1 MKKRLKKNSVAIV
14 AVISGIL
21 AAAAL
26 ILFCAFI
33 FWYEGIKT
41 NLSRFSVSEGRI
53 PLTLTVFG
61 RSAGSLDAVAGTISA
76 RLDFYTADGD
86 RAGNIERSWTGWE
99 LIVDCIMVRLNS
111 GYLVFPFL
119 AYTDETKRGHGVDLF
134 RYYGRELFPSL
145 YESSSLTNKERRALK
160 ILFALV
166 KSETWIPVI
175 FGSLRHE
182 TVSIRSFE
190 AGKEYWLYVANDGTI
205 SLRSN

>member
-1 MKKRLKKNSVAIV
+1 MEKRLKENSVAIV
-14 AVISGIL
+14 ALISGIL

-26 ILFCAFI
+26 ILFFIFI
-33 FWYEGIKT
+33 FWFDGIKA
-41 NLSRFSVSEGRI
+41 NLSRFAVSEGHI

-61 RSAGSLDAVAGTISA
+61 RSAGAPDAMAGTISA

-86 RAGNIERSWTGWE
+86 RTANIERSWTGWE

-119 AYTDETKRGHGVDLF
+119 AYTDVTKRGHGVDLF
-134 RYYGRELFPSL
+134 RYYDRKLFPSL
-145 YESSSLTNKERRALK
+145 YEFSSLTNKERSSLK
-160 ILFALV
+160 ILFAFV
-166 KSETWIPVI
+166 KSETWVPVI

-190 AGKEYWLYVANDGTI
+190 AGKEYWLYVANDGKI